1 MLFWIGYAYILLP
14 GFMDQQGQRSQSLG
28 NVPVVVNAFLHEP
41 PPGRRVGPVTQPLAG
56 IKVLD
61 FSEHGFVPSGAAAL
75 ADWGADVVKL
85 ERPEGDPMRE
95 IIRQGLV
102 ADVDGYDY
110 LFQLV
115 NRNKRGVSINVL
127 APAGREVFERLVRWA
142 DVYITNQLPRVR
154 RKLHTEPEDLFALN
168 PRLVVAR
175 GHGQGQR
182 GEGAE
187 QGGFDSV
194 SFWSRG
200 GIGHMLTDP
209 NAESL
214 LSPRPAFGDV
224 PSGMFL
230 AGGICAALVHA
241 QRTGEGVLVDTSL
254 LNGANWTLSPDLAYA
269 SMTGAEPPRPTA
281 TRGTRS
287 PLGWTYRTGDRRWLM
302 LMMLDE
308 ERYWRPTCRA
318 LGREELIEK
327 YADGAVRRAA
337 WPEICNQLADTIGS
351 LNRVELR
358 DRLTRENCIF
368 SLVASPPEVV
378 TDPAV
383 TENGYLMA
391 HPNHPS
397 LRLAAAP
404 AQFDNELPAIR
415 RAGPDKGEHTREVL
429 TELGYTAEEIE
440 ALVASDAVV
449 AKA

>member
-1 MLFWIGYAYILLP
+1 MTL
-14 GFMDQQGQRSQSLG
+14 
-28 NVPVVVNAFLHEP
+28 
-41 PPGRRVGPVTQPLAG
+41 PLAG

-85 ERPEGDPMRE
+85 ERPEGDPMRQ

-102 ADVDGYDY
+102 EDADGYDY

-115 NRNKRGVSINVL
+115 NRNKRGVSIDVL
-127 APAGREVFERLVRWA
+127 DPAGREVFERLVGWA

-154 RKLHTEPEDLFALN
+154 RKLRTEPEDLFALN

-187 QGGFDSV
+187 MGGFDAV

-200 GIGHMLTDP
+200 GIAHMLTDP
-209 NAESL
+209 GAETLASA
-214 LSPRPAFGDV
+214 RPAFGDV

-269 SMTGAEPPRPTA
+269 SMTGAEPPRRTA
-281 TRGTRS
+281 SPGARS

-308 ERYWRPTCRA
+308 ERYWAPTCRA
-318 LGREELIEK
+318 LGSEELIEK
-327 YADGAVRRAA
+327 YADGTVRRAA
-337 WPEICNQLADTIGS
+337 WPEICNQLADTIGA
-351 LNRVELR
+351 LTRAELLE
-358 DRLTRENCIF
+358 RLTRERCIF
-368 SLVASPPEVV
+368 SFVASPPEVV
-378 TDPAV
+378 VDPAV
-383 TENGYLMA
+383 VENGYLMA
-391 HPNHPS
+391 HPDHPS

-429 TELGYTAEEIE
+429 GEIGYTEGEIE
-440 ALVASDAVV
+440 ALIASKAVV
-449 AKA
+449 AGAPPDRRSHA